1 MAALGRIAMMVEQQ
15 ALTLTYN
22 DVLLL
27 MAGSFFLALPFTF
40 LLAKPAT
47 AGGAEAH

>member
-1 MAALGRIAMMVEQQ
+1 MMVQRQ

-27 MAGSFFLALPFTF
+27 MAGSFFLALPLTF
-40 LLAKPAT
+40 LLAKPAG

>member
-1 MAALGRIAMMVEQQ
+1 MIQQQ

-27 MAGSFFLALPFTF
+27 MAGTFFAALPATL
-40 LLAKPAT
+40 LLAKP
-47 AGGAEAH
+47 GGPPAAEAH

>member
-1 MAALGRIAMMVEQQ
+1 MMVQQQ

-27 MAGSFFLALPFTF
+27 MALAFFAALPLTF
-40 LLAKPAT
+40 LLAKPSL
-47 AGGAEAH
+47 AGPAAEAH